1 MNRIKAFSIVSSDF
15 VSPLFPKKGEEVK
28 LSVAFSEAP
37 DSVFLKYDTD
47 TGLVFMKEMERDG
60 DINGGIKY
68 SATVNA
74 TSDGEKFRWFFVF
87 FKDDKSYYVGKK
99 GVVRYTPSQ
108 TNRFSLI
115 PSLEAPEWVASS
127 TCYQIF
133 PDRFNNGDKSVGAKS
148 GEYEFDGGSVTTPN
162 WTDEPKPWIESRCC
176 DFYNG
181 DLKGIEDKVDY
192 LLSLGVS
199 AVYLNP
205 IFSSKSVHRYDTVDF
220 AHVDEKLGGDE
231 ALQSMVAVL
240 HKKGIKVILDI
251 SINHT
256 GLDAV
261 WLKKAREDKES
272 NEHDFYYFN
281 SDGSVACW
289 QDVKTLPQLKYS
301 SPLLRDYMYRNPD
314 SIMKKYLLPPFDID
328 AWRLD
333 VAPEVGRRNEDQ
345 LCKEVWREVRKEVHK
360 VKKDVYL
367 VGEDW
372 DDTAPYMEGDIWDG
386 TMNYYGSGRPLRS
399 WMGQRDRFLSEG
411 TGHTAGK
418 EEPWTGEEEA
428 EALNEALDSVSDQ
441 NVFFQMNLFDSH
453 DTPRLHNDKSIYD
466 RNIYKG
472 VVMAQY
478 MLPGMPNLYYGD
490 EVSLGGVL
498 GSNEGARYP
507 MEWREEKW
515 DEDMLSFH
523 RAMGEARKEA
533 WLGFSSYSV
542 ISLDEE
548 AFAILRFVEGKAYVA
563 VINRGEDR
571 EVEVPLFLLPSNSLE
586 VIVGSG
592 DVKKSENSLKVR
604 VKEKESLLIRLEN

>member
-1 MNRIKAFSIVSSDF
+1 
-15 VSPLFPKKGEEVK
+15 
-28 LSVAFSEAP
+28 
-37 DSVFLKYDTD
+37 
-47 TGLVFMKEMERDG
+47 
-60 DINGGIKY
+60 
-68 SATVNA
+68 
-74 TSDGEKFRWFFVF
+74 
-87 FKDDKSYYVGKK
+87 
-99 GVVRYTPSQ
+99 
-108 TNRFSLI
+108 
-115 PSLEAPEWVASS
+115 
-127 TCYQIF
+127 
-133 PDRFNNGDKSVGAKS
+133 
-148 GEYEFDGGSVTTPN
+148 
-162 WTDEPKPWIESRCC
+162 
-176 DFYNG
+176 
-181 DLKGIEDKVDY
+181 
-192 LLSLGVS
+192 
-199 AVYLNP
+199 
-205 IFSSKSVHRYDTVDF
+205 
-220 AHVDEKLGGDE
+220 
-231 ALQSMVAVL
+231 
-240 HKKGIKVILDI
+240 
-251 SINHT
+251 
-256 GLDAV
+256 
-261 WLKKAREDKES
+261 
-272 NEHDFYYFN
+272 
-281 SDGSVACW
+281 
-289 QDVKTLPQLKYS
+289 
-301 SPLLRDYMYRNPD
+301 
-314 SIMKKYLLPPFDID
+314 MKKYLLPPFDID

-428 EALNEALDSVSDQ
+428 EALKEALDSVSDQ

-586 VIVGSG
+586 VIVGNG

-604 VKEKESLLIRLEN
+604 VKEKESLLVRLEN

>member
-1 MNRIKAFSIVSSDF
+1 M
-15 VSPLFPKKGEEVK
+15 
-28 LSVAFSEAP
+28 
-37 DSVFLKYDTD
+37 
-47 TGLVFMKEMERDG
+47 
-60 DINGGIKY
+60 
-68 SATVNA
+68 
-74 TSDGEKFRWFFVF
+74 
-87 FKDDKSYYVGKK
+87 
-99 GVVRYTPSQ
+99 
-108 TNRFSLI
+108 
-115 PSLEAPEWVASS
+115 
-127 TCYQIF
+127 
-133 PDRFNNGDKSVGAKS
+133 
-148 GEYEFDGGSVTTPN
+148 
-162 WTDEPKPWIESRCC
+162 
-176 DFYNG
+176 
-181 DLKGIEDKVDY
+181 KGIEDKADY

-231 ALQSMVAVL
+231 ALQSMVSVL

-314 SIMKKYLLPPFDID
+314 SIMKKYLLPPFNID

-333 VAPEVGRRNEDQ
+333 VAPEVGRRNEYQ

-372 DDTAPYMEGDIWDG
+372 DDAVPYMEGDIWDG

-428 EALNEALDSVSDQ
+428 EALKEALDSVSDQ

-586 VIVGSG
+586 VIVGNG

-604 VKEKESLLIRLEN
+604 VKEKESLLVRLEN